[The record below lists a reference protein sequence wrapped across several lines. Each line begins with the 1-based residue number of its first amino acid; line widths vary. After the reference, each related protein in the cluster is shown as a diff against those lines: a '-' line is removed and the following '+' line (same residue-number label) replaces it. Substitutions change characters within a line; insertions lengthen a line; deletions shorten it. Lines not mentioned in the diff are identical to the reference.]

1 MDSSFGWN
9 DDITKKIMLRFPRW
23 KIITVLLVILFFG
36 VTALPNAIST
46 LPSWLPQ
53 QKVNLGL
60 DLRGGSHLLLEMDF
74 KTYLTEH
81 LANMRDQLRAG
92 LRKARIGY
100 TDFRVTGD
108 RIRLKLRADTIK
120 DDAAIET
127 AIRDADPDV
136 AYEREGNTL
145 TLYYREQTL
154 KDMQMRLL
162 QQSIEIVQRRVDET
176 GTREPIIQRQGLDRI
191 IVQVP
196 GLKDPAALKALIGK
210 TAKMTFHLVD
220 EAVAPQDLE
229 SGRLPSGTRMVS
241 GDPAAHRD
249 DGYTPRY
256 AIKSD
261 VALSGE
267 LLTGASATYSEGMPV
282 VAFQFNALGARKFGA
297 ITQTHT
303 GKRFA
308 VLLDN
313 KVITA
318 PVMRVPI
325 LDGRG
330 IIEGNFTAASA
341 NQLAILLR
349 AGALPAPLN
358 VIEERSVGPSLG
370 QDSIQ
375 AGTKAALVG
384 TALVI
389 VFMLVFYGLFGV
401 FASIALTANIIIIL
415 GALSLLQA
423 TLTLPGIAGIVL
435 TMGMAVD
442 ANVLIYERI
451 RDEMRNG
458 KSVLASIEHGFNH
471 AFVTIFDSNLT
482 TLIAAALLF
491 YFGSGTVKG
500 FAVTL
505 AIGILASMFTAILF
519 TRLLIVQWVRLVRP
533 RKIPI

>member
-1 MDSSFGWN
+1 
-9 DDITKKIMLRFPRW
+9 MLRFPRW
-23 KIITVLLVILFFG
+23 KIALVLLVILCFG
-36 VTALPNAIST
+36 VTALPNVLAPV
-46 LPSWLPQ
+46 PSWLPQ

-74 KTYLTEH
+74 KAYLAEH
-81 LANMRDQLRAG
+81 MGNLRDSLRAS

-100 TDFRVTGD
+100 TELRVAGD
-108 RIRLKLRADTIK
+108 RVRLTVRPETLQDEDALATVLR
-120 DDAAIET
+120 EV
-127 AIRDADPDV
+127 DPELTSD
-136 AYEREGNTL
+136 RSKNTL
-145 TLYYREQTL
+145 VLYYREPTL
-154 KDMQMRLL
+154 KEMQLRLL

-176 GTREPIIQRQGLDRI
+176 GTREPIIQRQGMDRI

-196 GLKDPAALKALIGK
+196 GLKDPGALKALIGK

-220 EAVAPQDLE
+220 ESVTPQALE
-229 SGRLPSGTRMVS
+229 TGALPSGTRLVS

-256 AIKSD
+256 AIKSE
-261 VALSGE
+261 VALSGD
-267 LLTGASATYSEGMPV
+267 LLTGASATYSDGMPV
-282 VAFQFNALGARKFGA
+282 VSFQFNALGARKFGA
-297 ITQTHT
+297 ITQGHT
-303 GKRFA
+303 GQRFA

-330 IIEGNFTAASA
+330 IIEGNFTAESA

-349 AGALPAPLN
+349 AGALPAPLK

-370 QDSIQ
+370 QDSIE
-375 AGTKAALVG
+375 AGTMAALVG
-384 TALVI
+384 TGLV
-389 VFMLVFYGLFGV
+389 VLFMLVFYGLFGF
-401 FASIALTANIIIIL
+401 FASVALVANVVIIL

-451 RDEMRNG
+451 RDEIRNG
-458 KSVLASIEHGFNH
+458 KSVIASIEHGFSH

-482 TLIAAALLF
+482 TLIAAGLLF

-519 TRLLIVQWVRLVRP
+519 TRLLIVQWVRIFRP
-533 RKIPI
+533 RTIPL